1 MQKIFLDT
9 NIIFSLIYFMKK
21 TNSLPNRFYY
31 NTRGNLLIVSKYVI
45 YELEQLFTKLGID
58 KVLLRKYLEVLI
70 KYLDIYIYESKSLK
84 EEYLK
89 YVFDEDDAQILQDA
103 VESKSD
109 ILLTNNLKDF
119 KIELIEK
126 DFKIKITD
134 KLEN

>member
-119 KIELIEK
+119 KVDLIEK
-126 DFKIKITD
+126 DFWIKVVD